1 MTNRSKKP
9 RLVFDFIRP
18 PARRLA
24 EVAAGNAPRE
34 SLLGYIQLQERGW
47 PVSASDDRWDGLLGR
62 FRQSMHFKLEIPS
75 LQMIK
80 HWRTADIIVMIT
92 RISLV
97 LAIIAKL
104 LGKKIVFLDA
114 MCEEVPKH
122 FWRRWTIKIALNLSD
137 ACICLSASQAE
148 HWARKLHINKE
159 LFSPVFYGVD
169 PDFYIL
175 PSADLLDKPKRPYL
189 LTVGRDPRRDFSTLV
204 SAIDKLGWE
213 LKLVTQPYLVP
224 EGVKNNP
231 KVQILDGLSY
241 EELFKLYANATIAV
255 IPVKHGTTFMSGIRA
270 TMEAM
275 LLGIPVIASSVSGM
289 QDYFSDGKELIY
301 FEPEN
306 SKSLVQA
313 IQKISNDDSLK
324 NRIVTDAGKKTTD
337 VFSMSNYVD
346 SLEKILQSVYN
357 S

>member
-1 MTNRSKKP
+1 MTNISKKP

-18 PARRLA
+18 PAKRLA

-47 PVSASDDRWDGLLGR
+47 LVSASDDRWDGLLGR
-62 FRQSMHFKLEIPS
+62 FRQRMHFKLEIPS

-80 HWRTADIIVMIT
+80 HWSTADIIVTTT

-114 MCEEVPKH
+114 MCEEVPKY
-122 FWRRWTIKIALNLSD
+122 FWWRWTIKIALHLSD

-148 HWARKLHINKE
+148 HWANKLHIRKK

-175 PSADLLDKPKRPYL
+175 PSTNLSDKPKSPYL

-204 SAIDKLGWE
+204 SAIDKLDWD

-241 EELFKLYANATIAV
+241 EELFKLYANSTIAV

-275 LLGIPVIASSVSGM
+275 LLGIPVIASRVSGM

-306 SKSLVQA
+306 SMSLLQA
-313 IQKISNDDSLK
+313 IERITKNKELK
-324 NRIVTDAGKKTTD
+324 NRLILNAKNKITNNYSLSKYSDA
-337 VFSMSNYVD
+337 
-346 SLEKILQSVYN
+346 LEHILQLV
-357 S
+357 